1 MVMCVWARSRAR
13 PPPQK
18 KAEKSG
24 ERAAKQTQKCRFGL
38 EATGACVPPRP
49 KTPIA
54 THLRLSHCAP
64 QSRLCRRVWRG
75 ARRPRPPCRDPHLRG
90 RVRARALGGLL
101 LLASHLPHALFAH
114 LSPTQAHL
122 VNHSTRRWRKQGK
135 PTAADPSHP
144 GPLFQGAVYFI
155 RTTMPMPTHVNGRP
169 VKTGA
174 WTQEEDDVLALWQGE
189 LGNR

>member
-1 MVMCVWARSRAR
+1 MRAPATQNAHCHPPPPLTLRPSKQTVSACVAGRAAPPPAVSRPAFAHLR
-13 PPPQK
+13 PP
-18 KAEKSG
+18 S
-24 ERAAKQTQKCRFGL
+24 
-38 EATGACVPPRP
+38 
-49 KTPIA
+49 
-54 THLRLSHCAP
+54 
-64 QSRLCRRVWRG
+64 
-75 ARRPRPPCRDPHLRG
+75 
-90 RVRARALGGLL
+90 ARALGGLL

-135 PTAADPSHP
+135 PTAVDPSHP